1 MLLGAVSLSAPILSL
16 SFFMTSFPA
25 KSEISYAYEGLRAS
39 VIVPAYNAERF
50 LPRCLAALHAQTLP
64 PTDYE
69 ILVVDDGS
77 TDNTAQL
84 AEEGG
89 ARLVHSQHGGAA
101 AARNAGVDAALAPIV
116 VFTDADCEPAPDF
129 LQRLLSPLDHPKVS
143 GARGVYRSRQRKI
156 VARFVQLEYEERYKR
171 IAHIAE
177 EQGSVNALDTSYCC
191 YRRND
196 FLAAGGFDTRF
207 ASAAAEDHEL
217 SYRMAEAGHVFRFVP
232 EAIVYHW
239 HVDSVWAYAQRKFRI
254 GYWKAFLA
262 RQHPAYMLKDA
273 HMTQSLKI
281 QIALAGL
288 LWLSL
293 VAWIFW
299 PLAGRL
305 ALVFALLFVASAVPF
320 LLMARRHD
328 AVVMI
333 VALPLLLVRATAAG
347 AGFCWGLVHR

>member
-1 MLLGAVSLSAPILSL
+1 MIPS
-16 SFFMTSFPA
+16 PA
-25 KSEISYAYEGLRAS
+25 KNEINYAYEGLRAS

-64 PTDYE
+64 ATDYE
-69 ILVVDDGS
+69 IVVVDDGS
-77 TDNTAQL
+77 SDNTAQL
-84 AEEGG
+84 AKEGG
-89 ARLVHSQHGGAA
+89 VRVVRGEHAGAA
-101 AARNAGVDAALAPIV
+101 AARNAGVAAALAPIV

-129 LQRLLSPLDHPKVS
+129 LQHLLTPLDHPKVS
-143 GARGVYRSRQRKI
+143 GARGVYRSRQKGI
-156 VARFVQLEYEERYKR
+156 VARFVQLEYEERYSR

-177 EQGSVNALDTSYCC
+177 EQGTVNALDTSYCC
-191 YRRND
+191 YRRDD

-207 ASAAAEDHEL
+207 ASAAGEDHEL

-232 EAIVYHW
+232 EAVVYHW
-239 HVDSVWAYAQRKFRI
+239 HMDSVWDYARRKFRI

-262 RQHPAYMLKDA
+262 RQHPGYLLKDS

-293 VAWIFW
+293 FLWIFW
-299 PLAGRL
+299 PPAGWLVLVLAM
-305 ALVFALLFVASAVPF
+305 LFVVSAVPF
-320 LLMARRHD
+320 LLLARRHD
-328 AVVMI
+328 PPVMV

-347 AGFCWGLVHR
+347 LGFCWGLVHR